1 MEMPIT
7 SKLIE
12 LIQDVEEGRRPQ
24 SEETADELLA
34 VALELMELGVGADRS
49 CERCSTRAAFVF
61 VNVT

>member
-34 VALELMELGVGADRS
+34 VALELVELGVGAES
-49 CERCSTRAAFVF
+49 KL
-61 VNVT
+61 

>member
-24 SEETADELLA
+24 SKETADELLA
-34 VALELMELGVGADRS
+34 VALQLVELGVGAES
-49 CERCSTRAAFVF
+49 KL
-61 VNVT
+61 